1 MNKDNSKVPSAIL
14 SCFLIAFILQGILK
28 LSGVF
33 IFEKALNWDIFR
45 IIDNNRVLEIIYYT
59 IINAFAVY
67 CLSFAFSRK
76 TYSNKWYH
84 YILVIGI
91 AGITTSLKYLLPYK
105 VELQFVYDILSY
117 IIVPTII
124 SLTLDKKYRVFDK
137 INLNAVI
144 ITLTIQIVLYFCYLG
159 LCYWSLMLNSL
170 IISTQVTLYSS
181 THFLVFFE
189 MYIGLYMILLSTSIL
204 IDKIKIK
211 EK

>member
-14 SCFLIAFILQGILK
+14 SCFLIAFIIQDILK
-28 LSGVF
+28 LSGIF
-33 IFEKALNWDIFR
+33 IFEKALNWDIFS
-45 IIDNNRVLEIIYYT
+45 IIDNSKVLEIIYYT
-59 IINAFAVY
+59 IINTFAVY

-91 AGITTSLKYLLPYK
+91 AGITTGLKYLLPYK
-105 VELQFVYDILSY
+105 VEIQFVYDILSY

-124 SLTLDKKYRVFDK
+124 SLTLDNKYRVFDK

-144 ITLTIQIVLYFCYLG
+144 ITLTMQIVLYFCYLG

-189 MYIGLYMILLSTSIL
+189 MYIGLYMIMLSTSIL